1 MSQLAEISNEKVEME
16 MTPMIDVTFLLLI
29 FFMCTL
35 KFKTLEGKLA
45 AYLPK
50 DVGVNQSQAEPIE
63 KVEILMKVRS
73 EGNKLEPRK
82 KGEAD
87 KPYDGEG
94 RFIYDSTRVIEYSVG
109 PKKTTNLKDIAQRLK
124 ELHLKDPERPATID
138 ARPGIVYG
146 DVVPVLDVA
155 LGADFTD
162 ITFVGAYPD
171 PKKKK

>member
-1 MSQLAEISNEKVEME
+1 MSQLQEIQNEKNELE

-63 KVEILMKVRS
+63 KVEILLTVRN
-73 EGNKLEPRK
+73 EGNKMEPDMS
-82 KGEAD
+82 G
-87 KPYDGEG
+87 PSDGEG
-94 RFIYDSTRVIEYSVG
+94 RFVYDNTRVIEYSVG
-109 PKKTTNLKDIAQRLK
+109 PKRTTSLKEIEKRLKD
-124 ELHLKDPERPATID
+124 LHRKDPERPATID

-155 LGADFTD
+155 LGAEFTD
-162 ITFVGAYPD
+162 ITFVGAYPA
-171 PKKKK
+171 KKKK